1 MHMTLRFALALLVA
15 ASAVSAYGCG
25 GSGTLTQVLLEVDTD
40 IAAPATIDE
49 IRATIRSPSGEA
61 RIASAVLG
69 FGQPLPPRTL
79 AITHGNDR
87 LDGYEVDLE
96 GLSRGA
102 IVVSRTITF
111 DMTEGEIRRVVV
123 SLDQAC
129 VGVPCSGTTTCSAGT
144 CVDPRVNTVPLSSAG
159 ADAGSSALDGGT

>member
-1 MHMTLRFALALLVA
+1 MQMTLRFALAWVVA
-15 ASAVSAYGCG
+15 AGAVSAFGCG
-25 GSGTLTQVLLEVDTD
+25 GSHTLTQVLLEVDTD
-40 IAAPATIDE
+40 IEAPATIDE

-79 AITHGNDR
+79 AITHGSDR

-102 IVVSRTITF
+102 IVVSRTIIF

-129 VGVPCSGTTTCSAGT
+129 VGVPCSGATTCSAGV
-144 CVDPRVNTVPLSSAG
+144 CVDPRVATVPLSSAG
-159 ADAGSSALDGGT
+159 ADSGPGVLDGGT